1 MTDAAKWK
9 SVMLRVDAYDLLKQI
24 AARDRRSIASILTE
38 LVEKEW
44 EWHFERETHQE
55 TKRIVKDP
63 VRQTPA
69 QAYRNHL
76 KSSFTRVALRIALW
90 GWENDSGGRRWPYW
104 MLRKCL
110 QKWKVR
116 E

>member
-44 EWHFERETHQE
+44 EWHFEAKKQRPQHEL
-55 TKRIVKDP
+55 VKDP
-63 VRQTPA
+63 ERRTNNPGP
-69 QAYRNHL
+69 RNPFL
-76 KSSFTRVALRIALW
+76 I
-90 GWENDSGGRRWPYW
+90 
-104 MLRKCL
+104 RK
-110 QKWKVR
+110 
-116 E
+116 

>member
-9 SVMLRVDAYDLLKQI
+9 SVMFRVDAYDLLKQI

-44 EWHFERETHQE
+44 EWHFGKETSQE
-55 TKRIVKDP
+55 TKQIVKDP

-69 QAYRNHL
+69 QGHRNPFL
-76 KSSFTRVALRIALW
+76 
-90 GWENDSGGRRWPYW
+90 P
-104 MLRKCL
+104 RK
-110 QKWKVR
+110 
-116 E
+116 

>member
-44 EWHFERETHQE
+44 EWHFERETRQE
-55 TKRIVKDP
+55 VKRIVKDP
-63 VRQTPA
+63 VRQAPTTVH
-69 QAYRNHL
+69 RNPFL
-76 KSSFTRVALRIALW
+76 
-90 GWENDSGGRRWPYW
+90 P
-104 MLRKCL
+104 RK
-110 QKWKVR
+110 
-116 E
+116 